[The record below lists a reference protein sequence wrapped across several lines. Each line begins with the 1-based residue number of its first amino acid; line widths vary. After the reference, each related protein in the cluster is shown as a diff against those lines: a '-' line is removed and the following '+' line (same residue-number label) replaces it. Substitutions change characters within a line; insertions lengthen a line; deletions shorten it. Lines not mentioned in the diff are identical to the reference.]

1 MSEPLTS
8 PPQKPSLAAR
18 LKAWLFDL
26 WLAFLDI
33 FVPRWKR
40 VDTWIDKSFQDPS
53 TADAALARGFK
64 TDATAIEEMPVPMP
78 VHIVLYLVLGLIV
91 IFFVWA
97 MLGSI
102 DRIVVASGKI
112 STRTPLIVMQPFS
125 TSRIAQIRVKAG
137 DHVRKGQVLITFD
150 PSFAKADVAT
160 QSQKSDTLTAEAER
174 LEAEMAGGQTFVCT
188 AGNPAECATQSQI
201 LAQEI
206 ASYRAEM
213 AQRDSRVAAANA
225 AYGAARANVDGL
237 IKQLEMSRKVVD
249 IYKGLVEQKAGAP
262 LDVMKAESSAIQVE
276 LQLKNAVSDVRKYA
290 EQRTEIE
297 AERRSFIDKWRSDHN
312 QQLVQARKDLSEA
325 HETLN
330 KANRMEDFTALK
342 SPEDAVVLELADLSV
357 GSVLRE
363 AETLITLV
371 PDSAELYV
379 EAKVKTR
386 DISYLKVGNAVRV
399 KLESYPFQRFGT
411 LNGRL
416 DVISPDSV
424 PLKQSDEKSELVY
437 LAQVRLNDSPQE
449 LVRRHLILRP
459 GLVATAEIKTGKRS
473 IISYVLNPI
482 LRTSDESMREP

>member
-1 MSEPLTS
+1 MATKKKAAEPAEKKPTKAKSKWLFPRATLEMALKIPVAIKDLNGGNPWETEEVRKAVGSVGGGNAWFYLTAASRDYGLTS
-8 PPQKPSLAAR
+8 GTR
-18 LKAWLFDL
+18 
-26 WLAFLDI
+26 
-33 FVPRWKR
+33 
-40 VDTWIDKSFQDPS
+40 DTP
-53 TADAALARGFK
+53 
-64 TDATAIEEMPVPMP
+64 
-78 VHIVLYLVLGLIV
+78 
-91 IFFVWA
+91 
-97 MLGSI
+97 
-102 DRIVVASGKI
+102 KI
-112 STRTPLIVMQPFS
+112 
-125 TSRIAQIRVKAG
+125 
-137 DHVRKGQVLITFD
+137 
-150 PSFAKADVAT
+150 
-160 QSQKSDTLTAEAER
+160 
-174 LEAEMAGGQTFVCT
+174 
-188 AGNPAECATQSQI
+188 
-201 LAQEI
+201 
-206 ASYRAEM
+206 
-213 AQRDSRVAAANA
+213 
-225 AYGAARANVDGL
+225 
-237 IKQLEMSRKVVD
+237 QLEDLGRD
-249 IYKGLVEQKAGAP
+249 IVYAP
-262 LDVMKAESSAIQVE
+262 NAEVE

-379 EAKVKTR
+379 EAKIKTR